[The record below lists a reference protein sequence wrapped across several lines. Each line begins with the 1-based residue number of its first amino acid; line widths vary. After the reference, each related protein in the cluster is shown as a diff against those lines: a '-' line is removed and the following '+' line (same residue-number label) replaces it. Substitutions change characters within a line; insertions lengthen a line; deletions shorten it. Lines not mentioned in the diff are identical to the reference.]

1 MINYKNIGGEAAR
14 CGDSGIVMPDDEH
27 KLLLARD
34 RGQKADALLENAL
47 LKEAFATLE
56 ADYIDA
62 WKSNERSMGPE
73 GRERLWNAVQI
84 IGKVRMHLRQVA
96 TDGHTAAR
104 FLDDLH
110 PNKL

>member
-1 MINYKNIGGEAAR
+1 
-14 CGDSGIVMPDDEH
+14 MPDDEH
-27 KLLLARD
+27 KLLIARD
-34 RGQKADALLENAL
+34 RGQKAQALLDNLL
-47 LKEAFATLE
+47 LKEAFETLE
-56 ADYIDA
+56 ADYITA

-84 IGKVRMHLRQVA
+84 VGKVRAHLEKVA

-110 PNKL
+110 PNKM